1 MQKTPIWQEWTAPL
15 DTLWQRVQNRHLT
28 IAVTGLSQSGK
39 TAFITALIDQLQRAG
54 VSARLPAWEALQE
67 GRILGVQRG
76 IPPHHHIPVFDVD
89 GAMRALQQEPPQ
101 WPVSTTHLS
110 EIRLELRYRSQQL
123 LRRKIGQNL
132 CRLYLDIVDYPGE
145 WLLDLP
151 LLQWDYAT
159 WSQQMQL
166 QLRDPLR
173 QRYAQ
178 AWVPQVTRWQ
188 ADQAAQNC
196 MSAVQQA
203 SAAFADYL
211 LQLKQQEGLHYIQP
225 GRFVLPGEYAGA
237 PLLQFVP
244 WLADIPTQK
253 TGPHSLYHLLE
264 DRYNAYKTH
273 IVEPFYRDYFRRV
286 DRQIVLVD
294 CLQPFRFSAT
304 AMSDLH
310 MSMAQILSCF
320 RYGQSHYWQKLLAPK
335 IDRLLFVAS
344 KIDQVTPEQHPAV
357 LQLLQ
362 ELVHSGMAKA
372 RFDGVMPH
380 CMAAAALCATDYRQ
394 VVYQG
399 RTMSVVHGYDAAGQ
413 ERAIFPGTVPSH
425 IPDARNWDSLALQLN
440 VWAAPHPHEPRRHIR
455 LDQIIQTVL
464 GDKLL

>member
-39 TAFITALIDQLQRAG
+39 TAFITSLIDQLQRAG
-54 VSARLPAWEALQE
+54 STARLPAWQALQE

-89 GAMRALQQEPPQ
+89 SAMSCLQQAPPQ
-101 WPVSTTHLS
+101 WPASTTHLS
-110 EIRLELRYRSQQL
+110 EIRLEIRYRSQQL

-132 CRLYLDIVDYPGE
+132 CRLYLDVVDYPGE

-151 LLQWDYAT
+151 LLQWDFAT
-159 WSQQMQL
+159 WSQQVQL

-178 AWVPQVTRWQ
+178 TWAPQVAQW
-188 ADQAAQNC
+188 QAAQHAQDC
-196 MSAVQQA
+196 MSAVRQA
-203 SAAFADYL
+203 SSAFADYL
-211 LQLKQQEGLHYIQP
+211 KHLKQHEGLHYIQP

-244 WLADIPTQK
+244 WLGEIPSQK
-253 TGPHSLYHLLE
+253 QGPQSLYHLLE
-264 DRYNAYKTH
+264 ERYNAYKTH
-273 IVEPFYRDYFRRV
+273 IVEPFYRDYFLRV

-294 CLQPFRFSAT
+294 CLQPFRFGPV
-304 AMSDLH
+304 AMQDLH
-310 MSMAQILSCF
+310 MSMAQILGCF
-320 RYGQSHYWQKLLAPK
+320 RYGQSHYWQKLLTPK

-362 ELVHSGMAKA
+362 ELVHSGMTQA
-372 RFDGVMPH
+372 RFDGVMPQ

-394 VVYQG
+394 VPYQG
-399 RTMSVVHGYDAAGQ
+399 RTISVVHGRDTTDQ
-413 ERAIFPGTVPSH
+413 ERAIFPGTVPAH
-425 IPDARNWDSLALQLN
+425 IPDAKSWGALALQLN
-440 VWAAPHPHEPRRHIR
+440 TWAPPNPHEPRRHIR
-455 LDQIIQTVL
+455 LDHIIQTIL
-464 GDKLL
+464 GDKLQ